1 MTPYYES
8 AAGYQFSHPHQFAYL
23 GLKTLSDQLVFI
35 RDETARPYDGIEP
48 LVRLIR
54 QARKDTGKLPVIC
67 LDMNPCGSDPWIEEL
82 LQHLDSGEFFV
93 FHPDLRPEVSR
104 WSNVA
109 PWPMWL
115 IMQQLELNHWADKP
129 RQHRISML
137 SGSMRYHRLLLYRAV
152 KPGIQSNDV
161 VVVNRIGDFARSVPS
176 NCLTPEE
183 ICQWEQELPYASQE
197 EFFDYPV
204 KGPVT
209 SWDCVPNCGEN
220 THVAFSAMVN
230 ITNETVDNSQC
241 LLSEKTWKA
250 YKSGCLV
257 LNYGVTGACD
267 FLNRMGFWTW
277 EEYDTNEHYSQRTQK
292 LAELFCRDDI
302 AQVYSR
308 YKNNIDHNRQLA
320 TSIDFAQKL
329 AQPAV
334 DKLNNML

>member
-1 MTPYYES
+1 
-8 AAGYQFSHPHQFAYL
+8 
-23 GLKTLSDQLVFI
+23 
-35 RDETARPYDGIEP
+35 
-48 LVRLIR
+48 
-54 QARKDTGKLPVIC
+54 
-67 LDMNPCGSDPWIEEL
+67 MNPGHADSWIKEL
-82 LQHLDSGEFFV
+82 LLHLDSGEFFV
-93 FHPDLRPEVSR
+93 FHPDLRPEISC
-104 WSNVA
+104 WNNVA

-115 IMQQLELNHWADKP
+115 IMQQLELDHWANKP

-152 KPGIQSNDV
+152 KPAIQSNDV
-161 VVVNRIGDFARSVPS
+161 VVVNRIGDFARSVPF

-183 ICQWEQELPYASQE
+183 IVQWEQELPYASQE

-204 KGPVT
+204 KGAVT

-250 YKSGCLV
+250 YKSGCMV
-257 LNYGVTGACD
+257 VNYGATGACD
-267 FLNRMGFWTW
+267 FLKSQGFWTW
-277 EEYDTNEHYSQRTQK
+277 DEYDTGDHYSQRTKK
-292 LAELFCRDDI
+292 LTELFRRDDI
-302 AQVYSR
+302 EHVYSC
-308 YKNNIDHNRQLA
+308 YKHNIDHNQQLA